1 MSEFLNKVVYVS
13 GAAGNLGQAVTK
25 TFLSK
30 GAHVVALD
38 IADQALQTAYP
49 NDADHI
55 SNYSIDLT
63 DPAACKALFNRL
75 AEEQKI
81 ADIICALA
89 GGFAMGDP
97 VHQTPIDTL
106 SELFKLN
113 VLTLLNLTNATVPYM
128 QRKGGGKIITIGA
141 NAALNGLPNMGAY
154 CASKS
159 AVMKLTESMS
169 AELKCDGFN
178 INCILPTII
187 NTPQNRAAMPEIDSK
202 DWETP
207 RSIAELICYLS
218 SNAAKGLNGEMVRV
232 GQMG

>member
-25 TFLSK
+25 IFLSR
-30 GAHVVALD
+30 GAYVVALD
-38 IADQALQTAYP
+38 IADQALQAAYP
-49 NDADHI
+49 SYSDHI
-55 SNYSIDLT
+55 STHSIDLT
-63 DPAACKALFNRL
+63 DAAACKTLFNRL

-81 ADIICALA
+81 ADILCALT

-97 VHQTPIDTL
+97 VHQTPIDTW
-106 SELFKLN
+106 SQLFKIN
-113 VLTLLNLTNATVPYM
+113 VLTLVTLTSATIPFM

-141 NAALNGLPNMGAY
+141 NAALSGLPNMGAY

-169 AELKCDGFN
+169 AELKCNGFN
-178 INCILPTII
+178 VNCILPTII
-187 NTPQNRAAMPEIDSK
+187 NTPQNRAAMPNIDTK

-207 RSIAELICYLS
+207 ESIAELICHLS
-218 SNAAKGLNGEMVRV
+218 SNAAKDVHGEMVGV